1 MNKETGGPAFPF
13 EYHNQTRSHQEGFFG
28 TGQLAPGAS
37 QQFAGV
43 TLRDYFAS
51 RALQN
56 FRDQI
61 GSQSDQEWFEQMAQ
75 GAYRMADAML
85 KARQ

>member
-1 MNKETGGPAFPF
+1 MNNPKAFPM
-13 EYHNQTRSHQEGFFG
+13 TWVKQE
-28 TGQLAPGAS
+28 APNLNVILEQRGM
-37 QQFAGV
+37 
-43 TLRDYFAS
+43 TMRDYFAA

-61 GSQSDQEWFEQMAQ
+61 GSQSDQEWFDLMAE

-85 KARQ
+85 KAREQ

>member
-1 MNKETGGPAFPF
+1 MNNPQAFPRPHSVDDVDGDIS
-13 EYHNQTRSHQEGFFG
+13 YPAH
-28 TGQLAPGAS
+28 
-37 QQFAGV
+37 AGM
-43 TLRDYFAS
+43 TLRDYFAA

-61 GSQSDQEWFEQMAQ
+61 GSQSDQEWFDLMAE

-85 KARQ
+85 KAREQ

>member
-1 MNKETGGPAFPF
+1 MNNPPAFPTSNWQKITPMASG
-13 EYHNQTRSHQEGFFG
+13 YNEGM
-28 TGQLAPGAS
+28 
-37 QQFAGV
+37 
-43 TLRDYFAS
+43 TLRDYFAA

-61 GSQSDQEWFEQMAQ
+61 GSQSDQEWFDKVAE

-85 KARQ
+85 KAREA

>member
-1 MNKETGGPAFPF
+1 MSNNTGGPAFPTS
-13 EYHNQTRSHQEGFFG
+13 NGGS
-28 TGQLAPGAS
+28 PD
-37 QQFAGV
+37 AGM
-43 TLRDYFAS
+43 TLRDYFAA

-61 GSQSDQEWFEQMAQ
+61 GSQSDQEWFDQVAE

-85 KARQ
+85 KARQE

>member
-1 MNKETGGPAFPF
+1 MNNPPAFPIVIDLGDGVK
-13 EYHNQTRSHQEGFFG
+13 YQTGM
-28 TGQLAPGAS
+28 
-37 QQFAGV
+37 
-43 TLRDYFAS
+43 TLRDYFAA

-61 GSQSDQEWFEQMAQ
+61 GSQSDQEWFDKVAE

-85 KARQ
+85 KAREA